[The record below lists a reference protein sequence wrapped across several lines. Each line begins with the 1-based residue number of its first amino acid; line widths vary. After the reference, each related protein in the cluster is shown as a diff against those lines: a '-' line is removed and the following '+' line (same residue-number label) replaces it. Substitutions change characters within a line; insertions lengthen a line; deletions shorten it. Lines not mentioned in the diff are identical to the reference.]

1 MWLITA
7 IIFLPKVKEKIVTK
21 FKKSKSFILA
31 CRVILPIVAC
41 MALVLE
47 TPYLFENV
55 WISSNGMKV
64 TLKDNKAIIRLED
77 GTELNGIYTQNY
89 DNNNYTI

>member
-1 MWLITA
+1 
-7 IIFLPKVKEKIVTK
+7 
-21 FKKSKSFILA
+21 
-31 CRVILPIVAC
+31 